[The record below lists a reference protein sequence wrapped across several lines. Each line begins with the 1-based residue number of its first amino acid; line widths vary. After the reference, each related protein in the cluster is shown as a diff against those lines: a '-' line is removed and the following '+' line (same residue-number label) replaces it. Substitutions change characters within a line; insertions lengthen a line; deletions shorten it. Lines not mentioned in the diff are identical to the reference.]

1 MNTNE
6 DAGDGHGW
14 TSLDYSQRMK
24 MEEKSRDDKK
34 RGEEGMISWITFGN
48 PEDMT
53 FPILCPCCC
62 NM

>member
-1 MNTNE
+1 
-6 DAGDGHGW
+6 
-14 TSLDYSQRMK
+14 MK
-24 MEEKSRDDKK
+24 MPVMGMVGLLSIEVIGELMKKEEKNRDDKK
-34 RGEEGMISWITFGN
+34 RGEEGMISWIPFGN